1 MNASPRSGHDVNVPL
16 HPGIDF
22 VRLRF
27 AGDSGDGVQTAGEL
41 FTQAAAD
48 FGNDFATFPDY
59 PAEIRAPAGSLSGV
73 STFSINLG
81 STEIRTHGDQP
92 DALFAFNAAALAAHY
107 QDLRSGGLLVLDRSG
122 LSERLLRQAGFASDP
137 REDGT
142 LDSFQ
147 LLEIDISAETLAAVS
162 PFGLRRKDGLRAKNM
177 WALGLALWLF
187 DRDADRIAD
196 AIKKRFLKNP
206 DIAETNVA
214 ALRAGH
220 AYGEIHELSASISTY
235 DIGPARLEPGLYRSI
250 TGGEALALGAVTGA
264 RLAGLQLYYASYPI
278 TPASVVL
285 HRLAAFEDPDVT
297 TFQAEDEI
305 AAACAAIGAAYGG
318 ALGVTASSGPGIA
331 LMIESIGLATAV
343 ELPLVIIDVQRAGPS
358 TGMPT
363 KAEQSDLNLAVYGR
377 NGGIPLPVLAAQGA
391 SDAFD
396 CTLEAV
402 RIALRHMTPVI
413 LLADAYIANAA
424 EPWKLPEF
432 TEADFPA
439 FAPHFAEAGNFQVF
453 RRDPKTLARSWPIPG
468 TAGLEHRIGGL
479 ERDAETGA
487 VSYAPANHQRM
498 TQIRFDKIRAVQDS
512 LPRLRPEIGAEKG
525 RLAVLGWGSTH
536 GAIRVAVLRARTR
549 GEDVSHIHLRHIWPL
564 PSNLGELLAGFDRVL
579 LPEMN
584 MGQLAALLQTEV
596 DKPVTPINKVTGQ
609 PFLAREISD
618 AIRAAQ

>member
-1 MNASPRSGHDVNVPL
+1 MGTSRTHCLPSMPQPWPPITR
-16 HPGIDF
+16 IC
-22 VRLRF
+22 
-27 AGDSGDGVQTAGEL
+27 
-41 FTQAAAD
+41 
-48 FGNDFATFPDY
+48 
-59 PAEIRAPAGSLSGV
+59 APA
-73 STFSINLG
+73 
-81 STEIRTHGDQP
+81 
-92 DALFAFNAAALAAHY
+92 AFWCWT
-107 QDLRSGGLLVLDRSG
+107 GPG

-162 PFGLRRKDGLRAKNM
+162 PFGLGRKDGLRAKNM

-187 DRDADRIAD
+187 DRDADRVAD

-220 AYGEIHELSASISTY
+220 AYGEIHELSASIPTY

-278 TPASVVL
+278 TPASAVL

-363 KAEQSDLNLAVYGR
+363 KAEQSDLNLAVYG
-377 NGGIPLPVLAAQGA
+377 
-391 SDAFD
+391 
-396 CTLEAV
+396 T
-402 RIALRHMTPVI
+402 
-413 LLADAYIANAA
+413 
-424 EPWKLPEF
+424 K
-432 TEADFPA
+432 
-439 FAPHFAEAGNFQVF
+439 
-453 RRDPKTLARSWPIPG
+453 RRDPPACARR
-468 TAGLEHRIGGL
+468 TGGL
-479 ERDAETGA
+479 RC
-487 VSYAPANHQRM
+487 V
-498 TQIRFDKIRAVQDS
+498 
-512 LPRLRPEIGAEKG
+512 
-525 RLAVLGWGSTH
+525 
-536 GAIRVAVLRARTR
+536 
-549 GEDVSHIHLRHIWPL
+549 
-564 PSNLGELLAGFDRVL
+564 
-579 LPEMN
+579 
-584 MGQLAALLQTEV
+584 
-596 DKPVTPINKVTGQ
+596 
-609 PFLAREISD
+609 
-618 AIRAAQ
+618 